1 MRFRQQQLVIALL
14 TAVLSLGLGCAKAPD
29 DSQLTQQIQSKFSQD
44 SGLQQKSITVQ
55 TSAGVVTL
63 SGRVDNDAQRAAA
76 ARYASATPGIKQVQ
90 NNLEVGTAPV
100 ASPAT
105 QTAASLP
112 RAKMQPATKPP
123 AGISRHQDTKT
134 SPGRDPSEWD
144 SPATDT
150 SNAGSGGGTTDDQ
163 LASTGSGAS
172 QPAPVEPAAPPPPP
186 APKMLTID
194 SGASVAV
201 RLVDTISSE
210 NTQPGETFRAT
221 LDSPISSNGE
231 VAIPAGYTVEG
242 HVVDVKSAGKFAGQS
257 LLVLQLDR
265 LSVGSKSYI
274 LQTDRFRR
282 QGSNRST
289 NTAEKV
295 GGGAAIGAILGG
307 ILGGGKGAGIGAA
320 AGGGVGGGVQAAGKG
335 EQIKLASETVLRFTL
350 QAPLIV
356 TQVDK
361 GPEQGRPKLDT
372 PQ

>member
-1 MRFRQQQLVIALL
+1 MTFLRDRSVALL
-14 TAVLSLGLGCAKAPD
+14 IAVLSLGLGCAKAPD
-29 DSQLTQQIQSKFSQD
+29 DSQLTQRIQSKFSQD
-44 SGLQQKSITVQ
+44 SGLQQKTITVQ

-63 SGRVDNDAQRAAA
+63 SGRVDNDAQRVAA
-76 ARYASATPGIKQVQ
+76 ARYASATPGIKQVV
-90 NNLEVGTAPV
+90 NNLEVGA
-100 ASPAT
+100 APAT
-105 QTAASLP
+105 PTAIQTAEALP
-112 RAKMQPATKPP
+112 PAKMQPATKPHP
-123 AGISRHQDTKT
+123 GIPRRQESGT
-134 SPGRDPSEWD
+134 SSGRDPSEWD
-144 SPATDT
+144 PPATD
-150 SNAGSGGGTTDDQ
+150 SSPGSGGGTTVDKT
-163 LASTGSGAS
+163 ASADSGAS
-172 QPAPVEPAAPPPPP
+172 QPAPVEPATPPPLP
-186 APKMLTID
+186 APKMLTIE

-201 RLVDTISSE
+201 RLVDAINSDTA
-210 NTQPGETFRAT
+210 QPGETFRAT
-221 LDSPISSNGE
+221 LDSPLTSNGE

-265 LSVGSKSYI
+265 LSVGSKAYI

-335 EQIKLASETVLRFTL
+335 EQIKLSSETVLMFSL
-350 QAPLIV
+350 QSPLTV

-361 GPEQGRPKLDT
+361 GPEAGRPRLDT
-372 PQ
+372 PK